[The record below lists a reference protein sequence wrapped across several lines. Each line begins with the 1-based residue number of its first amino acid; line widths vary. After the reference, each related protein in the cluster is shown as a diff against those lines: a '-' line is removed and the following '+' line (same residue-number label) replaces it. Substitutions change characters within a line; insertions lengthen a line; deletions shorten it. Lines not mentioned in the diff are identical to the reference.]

1 MEAIKI
7 VNCTPHTLTFVN
19 DEGEV
24 IRSLEPSGIIPRVS
38 STISVVGDI
47 DGIPDEETCYGE
59 VTGLPAKQDG
69 VVLVVSAMVAA
80 RLPDRDDLRVP
91 GRQVR
96 NERGQ
101 VIGCK
106 SLSNPNKGFAEAE
119 AKIKAWDTP
128 SLTLLKC
135 MDPVVADW
143 YLAGVDDAKKMFL
156 GI

>member
-1 MEAIKI
+1 MKI
-7 VNCTPHTLTFVN
+7 VNCTPHVINFVS
-19 DEGEV
+19 DAGEV
-24 IRSLEPSGIIPRVS
+24 IRCIEPSGIIPRVS
-38 STISVVGDI
+38 STISIVGDI
-47 DGIPDEETCYGE
+47 DGIPDEETVYGE
-59 VTGLPAKQDG
+59 VTDLPEKQDG
-69 VVLVVSAMVAA
+69 VILIVSAMVAS
-80 RLPDRDDLRVP
+80 RLPNRDDLRVP